1 MLKKVSF
8 DIHIPGYTIAAIEY
22 GDPDG
27 TPVVALHGWL
37 DNAASF
43 YCLAQS
49 FKRIRLIAIDLV
61 GHGRSD
67 HRPDVM
73 PYYIWDN
80 VTDLCAVLDALSLKK
95 VSLVGHSM
103 GASIAMLFAGAFP
116 ERVERLMLIEGLAPL
131 FYEEEQL
138 PQLFADAVIKRNKMV
153 SKTLRPYSTYEDAIQ
168 ARINGRWPVSREAAE
183 ALLERGLSKTER
195 GYIWSNDPK
204 LMMPSLVRFSFSQIS
219 SFVKSVRSEAI
230 VIRGSNGAAD
240 SIINPWLGDFYH
252 AEVIDMEGGHHLH
265 LEPHPATLLAERINQ
280 WA

>member
-1 MLKKVSF
+1 MPHKVSF
-8 DIHIPGYTIAAIEY
+8 EIRISGYSVAAIEY
-22 GDPDG
+22 GDPNG
-27 TPVVALHGWL
+27 TPMVALHGWL

-43 YCLAQS
+43 DGLAQHL
-49 FKRIRLIAIDLV
+49 KGIRLIAIDLI

-67 HRPDVM
+67 HRPEVM

-80 VTDLCAVLDALSLKK
+80 VNDLYAVLDSLSLNK
-95 VSLVGHSM
+95 VGLIGHSM

-116 ERVERLMLIEGLAPL
+116 ERVDRLMLIEGLAPL

-138 PQLFADAVIKRNKMV
+138 PQLFADAVIKRSKMV
-153 SKTLRPYSTYEDAIQ
+153 SKTLRPYSNYEDAIQ
-168 ARINGRWPVSREAAE
+168 ARMNGRWPVSREAAE
-183 ALLERGLSKTER
+183 ALLERGISKTDK

-252 AEVIDMEGGHHLH
+252 VEVIDMEGGHHLH
-265 LEPHPATLLAERINQ
+265 LEPKPAALLAERINQ

>member
-1 MLKKVSF
+1 MLNKVSF
-8 DIHIPGYTIAAIEY
+8 EIPIPGYTVSAIEY
-22 GDPDG
+22 GDPNG
-27 TPVVALHGWL
+27 VPVVALHGWL

-43 YCLAQS
+43 DGLAQ
-49 FKRIRLIAIDLV
+49 KLKGIRLIAIDLI

-67 HRPDVM
+67 HRPEAM

-80 VTDLCAVLDALSLKK
+80 VTDLHAVLDALSFKK
-95 VSLVGHSM
+95 VSLIGHSM
-103 GASIAMLFAGAFP
+103 GASIAMLFAGSFP
-116 ERVERLMLIEGLAPL
+116 EKVDCLMLIEGLAPL
-131 FYEEEQL
+131 FYEEEHL
-138 PQLFADAVIKRNKMV
+138 PQLFADAVIKRSKMV
-153 SKTLRPYSTYEDAIQ
+153 SKTLRPYSNYEDAIQ
-168 ARINGRWPVSREAAE
+168 ARMNGRWPVSREAAE
-183 ALLERGLSKTER
+183 ALLERGLSKTEK

-240 SIINPWLGDFYH
+240 SIINPWLGDFDH

-265 LEPHPATLLAERINQ
+265 LEPKPAALLAERINQ

>member
-1 MLKKVSF
+1 MPNKVSF
-8 DIHIPGYTIAAIEY
+8 EIKIPGYTVAAIEY
-22 GDPDG
+22 GDPCG
-27 TPVVALHGWL
+27 IPVVALHGWL

-43 YCLAQS
+43 HGLSRHLQGV
-49 FKRIRLIAIDLV
+49 RLIAIDLI

-67 HRPDVM
+67 HRPEVM

-80 VTDLCAVLDALSLKK
+80 VTDLHAVLDALSLNKAC
-95 VSLVGHSM
+95 LIGHSM

-116 ERVERLMLIEGLAPL
+116 ERVDRLMLIEGLAPL
-131 FYEEEQL
+131 FYEEEGL
-138 PQLFADAVIKRNKMV
+138 PQLFADAVIKRSKMV
-153 SKTLRPYSTYEDAIQ
+153 SKTLRPYPTYNDAIK
-168 ARINGRWPVSREAAE
+168 ARMNGRWPVSREAAE
-183 ALLERGLSKTER
+183 ALLERGLSKTEK

-219 SFVKSVRSEAI
+219 SFVKSVKSEAI

-240 SIINPWLGDFYH
+240 SIINPWLGDCYH

-265 LEPHPATLLAERINQ
+265 LEPKPAALLAERINQ

>member
-1 MLKKVSF
+1 MFKKVSF
-8 DIHIPGYTIAAIEY
+8 NIQIPGYTVAVIEF
-22 GDPDG
+22 GDPNG

-43 YCLAQS
+43 YCLA
-49 FKRIRLIAIDLV
+49 KNLKGIRLIAIDLI

-80 VTDLCAVLDALSLKK
+80 VTDLCAVLDALSIKK
-95 VSLVGHSM
+95 VSLIGHSM

-131 FYEEEQL
+131 FYEEEYL
-138 PQLFADAVIKRNKMV
+138 PQLFADAVIKRSKMV
-153 SKTLRPYSTYEDAIQ
+153 AKTLRPYACYEDAIQ

-219 SFVKSVRSEAI
+219 SFIKSVKSEAI
-230 VIRGSNGAAD
+230 VIRGSSGAAD
-240 SIINPWLGDFYH
+240 SIINPWLGDFFH

-265 LEPHPATLLAERINQ
+265 LEPHPAKLLAERINQ